1 MIRPVLTFPHERL
14 KRVCEPVDAST
25 ALSIAE
31 DLIDTMRAHERC
43 VGLAAPQIGEPVRV
57 AVVDVSGHR
66 LTSSAHGLIV
76 LANPRL
82 LELAGQHVARE
93 GCLSIP
99 DITADVTRA
108 ERIVFSPREACTL
121 WSEGFEARAIQ
132 HELDHL
138 DGILILDRVAS
149 AHALHPRRI
158 SS

>member
-1 MIRPVLTFPHERL
+1 MIRRVLTFPHQRL
-14 KRVCEPVDAST
+14 KRVCEPVDART

-76 LANPRL
+76 MANPEL
-82 LELAGQHVARE
+82 LESAGHHVARE

-99 DITADVTRA
+99 DVTADVARA

-121 WSEGFEARAIQ
+121 WSDGFEARAIQ

-149 AHALHPRRI
+149 AHALHPRRF